1 MEWEETTMTNEQYLK
16 NLEVPSGEVDVV
28 LDTDAFNEIDDQ
40 FAIAYLLANTDKLK
54 LKAIYAAPFLNKLVE
69 TAKEGMEKS
78 YDEILRLLTLLEKQE
93 YQQCTY
99 KGSDMF
105 LADESTPVQSQ
116 AAVELVK
123 LAKQYSPKKP
133 LYVITIG
140 AITNIASAL
149 LFDPTIAGN
158 IVVVWL
164 GGQSREYHDTKEFNL
179 YQDIAAARVVFQSG
193 VPIVQ
198 LPCKGVVSGFAVSY
212 AELEY
217 YLKGANQLCDFLVGR
232 VKEALDRYAK
242 GTVPSRVLWDV
253 VAVAWLINEDDR
265 FMLSRIDSLAIPE
278 YNHQYSYDTSK
289 QMRYIY
295 YVKRDAL
302 VTDLFKKLSNGACE
316 NKLWKKED

>member
-1 MEWEETTMTNEQYLK
+1 MMTKEQYLQ
-16 NLEVPSGEVDVV
+16 NLKVPTGTVDVV

-40 FAIAYLLANTDKLK
+40 FAIAYLMANMDKLN
-54 LKAIYAAPFLNKLVE
+54 LKAIYAAPFLNQLVE

-78 YDEILRLLTLLEKQE
+78 YDEILRLLTLLGQEE
-93 YQQCTY
+93 YQQYTY
-99 KGSDMF
+99 KGSDRF
-105 LADESTPVQSQ
+105 LEDESTPVQSQ
-116 AAVELVK
+116 AAEELVK
-123 LAKQYSPKKP
+123 LAKEYRPEKP

-149 LFDPTIAGN
+149 LLDPSISEN

-179 YQDIAAARVVFQSG
+179 YQDIAAARVVFTSG
-193 VPIVQ
+193 APIVQ

-217 YLKGANQLCDFLVGR
+217 YLKGANPLCDFLVGR

-253 VAVAWLINEDDR
+253 VAVAWLLNEDDK
-265 FMLSRIDSLAIPE
+265 FMFSRIDSLSIPE

-289 QMRYIY
+289 QMNYVY

-302 VTDLFKKLSNGACE
+302 VTDLFQKLSNGACE
-316 NKLWKKED
+316 KVLWKKED